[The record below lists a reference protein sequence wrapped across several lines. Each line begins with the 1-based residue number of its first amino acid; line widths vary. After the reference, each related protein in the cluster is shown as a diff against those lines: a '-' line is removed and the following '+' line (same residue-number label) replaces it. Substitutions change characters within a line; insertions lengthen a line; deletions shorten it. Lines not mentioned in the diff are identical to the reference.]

1 LHVFNTA
8 GRGGIFVL
16 VLNLRFVLKFIYN
29 EKESHRAKAVWDKGK
44 GKNHMKQKIFLTSIA
59 AIMLVAPAF
68 ATVGE
73 TNFNTN
79 QTGVSSCEI
88 GVLGVDENT
97 ANANA
102 QWSTNSYTC
111 PAGTYLPDGDT
122 WSSDSQYG
130 NNNCAACTSGS
141 YCGGGTL
148 QYSEANDVGITACP
162 TGYTNSAAN
171 ATAQSECYR
180 TCAAADVPHLKSGG
194 TMTGGYYYGDNNQC
208 GPANDQQCASGY
220 HYMAGF
226 NPATDLPDIATDPDD
241 AQYVSH
247 MGSDGSTSNTD
258 NDLTAGEWKT
268 SWTSGNGT
276 KGTLKGIASCNTIEG
291 TYASSTGSSASM
303 TNGVTG
309 QYCWCKTTS
318 WTPSGGTEL
327 RVSSAWVFNYD
338 YGRGGNCANYCAGGC
353 AGNVG
358 YDSGFRPAVF
368 AAVGASPAQCAAN
381 TITLNWGGYGANNDQ
396 SQQTTC
402 TYGGTIDTPTT
413 APTKRGHTFTGWR
426 FVAPSG
432 N

>member
-1 LHVFNTA
+1 
-8 GRGGIFVL
+8 
-16 VLNLRFVLKFIYN
+16 
-29 EKESHRAKAVWDKGK
+29 
-44 GKNHMKQKIFLTSIA
+44 
-59 AIMLVAPAF
+59 MLVAPAF

-208 GPANDQQCASGY
+208 GPANAQQCAGGY
-220 HYMAGF
+220 HYVAGF
-226 NPATDLPDIATDPDD
+226 NPATDNLPATTDYDDEAMATSHIARNNGGKYCDLENLCQENSDWTAQQLSAFASTGIQNNEWRLTYGNGSVTGELRGMARCSTHFGPDD
-241 AQYVSH
+241 IDSTPSH
-247 MGSDGSTSNTD
+247 VETSTNV
-258 NDLTAGEWKT
+258 TAAF
-268 SWTSGNGT
+268 GT
-276 KGTLKGIASCNTIEG
+276 GG
-291 TYASSTGSSASM
+291 
-303 TNGVTG
+303 
-309 QYCWCKTTS
+309 YCWCKPTS
-318 WTPSGGTEL
+318 WTATGGTMQSLSSSWLLL
-327 RVSSAWVFNYD
+327 RRDGDATDCADICAISCAEMIGTGDTEGFWFRSAVFN
-338 YGRGGNCANYCAGGC
+338 AITK
-353 AGNVG
+353 
-358 YDSGFRPAVF
+358 
-368 AAVGASPAQCAAN
+368 SPAQCTAN
-381 TITLNWGGYGANNDQ
+381 TITLNWKNATGGTHA
-396 SQQTTC
+396 TTQC